1 MQPHLCIPLAS
12 VATKCMDASNNKC
25 MDTTNIREKAAKDD
39 IYANPAFGEIWF
51 PAIYKNSTHRDG
63 AIYENMNLRKE
74 WFDVDIADRNESK
87 FDPNEKKKISFSFD
101 VYDVVNICHWLKLI
115 QEGSP

>member
-12 VATKCMDASNNKC
+12 IATKCMDPSNNKC

-87 FDPNEKKKISFSFD
+87 FDPNEKKKSRFLSM
-101 VYDVVNICHWLKLI
+101 YMMW
-115 QEGSP
+115 